1 MEELLERLREEE
13 GIEQAEEGAAST
25 RAAEQEAVKDA
36 VYKGLLPPHGNPPN
50 SKQHRIFRLLCENP
64 NGLNNQI
71 MDNPKLAKAIH
82 LKDELDADCLLYCKH
97 RLNLRHK
104 DNRNDFKQMFQREV
118 DCQAVAVNNV
128 HQNIG
133 RV

>member
-13 GIEQAEEGAAST
+13 GIERAEEGAASA
-25 RAAEQEAVKDA
+25 RDVEQGAVKEA
-36 VYKGLLPPHGNPPN
+36 VYKGLLRPHGNPPN
-50 SKQHRIFRLLCENP
+50 LKQHRIFMLLCENP

-71 MDNPKLAKAIH
+71 TDNSKLAKTID
-82 LKDELDADCLLYCKH
+82 LKDELDVDRLLYCKH

-118 DCQAVAVNNV
+118 DC
-128 HQNIG
+128 
-133 RV
+133 